1 LLEYSVRNSH
11 SVCVTDPVKDIAS
24 AQHFAYTEKEGNKN
38 TLMRRNWLLKVGY
51 KPPLAVSILC
61 LLVSVFLFVT
71 EPGTTSTEA
80 ERVALLLHRFY
91 GYVFLL
97 PAILFGTL
105 AAIVY
110 RKNKPDELR
119 RQRGE

>member
-1 LLEYSVRNSH
+1 
-11 SVCVTDPVKDIAS
+11 
-24 AQHFAYTEKEGNKN
+24 
-38 TLMRRNWLLKVGY
+38 MRRNWLLRVGY
-51 KPPLAVSILC
+51 KPPLVLAVLF

-97 PAILFGTL
+97 PAILFSTL
-105 AAIVY
+105 AIIVY
-110 RKNKPDELR
+110 RKNRYEGSR
-119 RQRGE
+119 RQRGD